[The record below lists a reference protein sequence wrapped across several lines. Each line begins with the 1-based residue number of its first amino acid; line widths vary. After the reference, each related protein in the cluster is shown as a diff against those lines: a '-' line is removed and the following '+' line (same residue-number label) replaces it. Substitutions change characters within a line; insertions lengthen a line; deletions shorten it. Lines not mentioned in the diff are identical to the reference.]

1 MHGLSRSGFL
11 RLSSLAF
18 SLVRCLMLAG
28 SVLIYPALSTLAHQF
43 LQVISWL
50 PMNKTAPVV
59 LDAVFSTNS
68 PPAVLNVVHPRPVTW
83 HTMMSNLAASL
94 SDATSSR
101 KFKLVPFL
109 DWIAQLEKL
118 SLTLSVEE
126 AKDIV
131 SY

>member
-1 MHGLSRSGFL
+1 
-11 RLSSLAF
+11 
-18 SLVRCLMLAG
+18 MLD
-28 SVLIYPALSTLAHQF
+28 V
-43 LQVISWL
+43 
-50 PMNKTAPVV
+50 
-59 LDAVFSTNS
+59 VFSTSS

-83 HTMMSNLAASL
+83 HAMMSNLAASL
-94 SDATSSR
+94 SDATSTR
-101 KFKLVPFL
+101 EFKLVPFL